1 MSNLTGTDKSVIL
14 LMTIGEDRAAEV
26 FKHLSQRE
34 VQTLSAAMANVTQIS
49 NKQLTDVLAEF
60 EQEAEQFAA
69 LNINANDYL
78 RSVLVKALGEER
90 AASLLEDILETRDTA
105 SGIETLNF
113 MEPQSAADLIRD
125 EHPQIIATIL
135 VHLKRAQA
143 ADILALFDERLRHD
157 VMLRIAT
164 FGGVQPAAL
173 AELTEVLN
181 GLLDGQNLKRS
192 KMGGV
197 RTAAEIINLMKT
209 QQEEA
214 VITAVREFDGELAQ
228 KIIDEMFL
236 FENLVDV
243 DDRSIQRLLQEVDSE
258 SLLIALKGAEQPL
271 REKFLRNMSQRAAD
285 ILRDDLAPPQAEFVP
300 MVEPE
305 ETIIEEAEPSLEQQL
320 AQLQMQA
327 HEQGYQAGIAEGRQ
341 QGHEQGYQEGL
352 ARGLEQG
359 LAEAKSQQAPIHARM
374 QQLVSEFQTTLDAL
388 DSVIASRLMQMAL
401 EAARQVIGQTPTV
414 DNSALIKQIQQLL
427 QQEPLFS
434 GKPQLRVHPDDLQR
448 VDDMLGATLSLHG
461 WRLRGDPTLH
471 PGGCKV
477 SADEGDLDA
486 SVATRWQE
494 LCRLAAPGVV

>member
-1 MSNLTGTDKSVIL
+1 MSDNL
-14 LMTIGEDRAAEV
+14 
-26 FKHLSQRE
+26 
-34 VQTLSAAMANVTQIS
+34 
-49 NKQLTDVLAEF
+49 
-60 EQEAEQFAA
+60 
-69 LNINANDYL
+69 
-78 RSVLVKALGEER
+78 
-90 AASLLEDILETRDTA
+90 
-105 SGIETLNF
+105 
-113 MEPQSAADLIRD
+113 PW
-125 EHPQIIATIL
+125 
-135 VHLKRAQA
+135 
-143 ADILALFDERLRHD
+143 
-157 VMLRIAT
+157 
-164 FGGVQPAAL
+164 
-173 AELTEVLN
+173 
-181 GLLDGQNLKRS
+181 
-192 KMGGV
+192 
-197 RTAAEIINLMKT
+197 KT
-209 QQEEA
+209 W
-214 VITAVREFDGELAQ
+214 T
-228 KIIDEMFL
+228 
-236 FENLVDV
+236 
-243 DDRSIQRLLQEVDSE
+243 
-258 SLLIALKGAEQPL
+258 P
-271 REKFLRNMSQRAAD
+271 
-285 ILRDDLAPPQAEFVP
+285 DDLAPPQAEFVP

-352 ARGLEQG
+352 AQGLEQG

-374 QQLVSEFQTTLDAL
+374 QQLVSEFQTT
-388 DSVIASRLMQMAL
+388 L

>member
-164 FGGVQPAAL
+164 FGGV
-173 AELTEVLN
+173 
-181 GLLDGQNLKRS
+181 
-192 KMGGV
+192 

-285 ILRDDLAPPQAEFVP
+285 ILRDDLVNRGPVRMSQ
-300 MVEPE
+300 VEN
-305 ETIIEEAEPSLEQQL
+305 EQKAIL
-320 AQLQMQA
+320 L
-327 HEQGYQAGIAEGRQ
+327 IVR
-341 QGHEQGYQEGL
+341 
-352 ARGLEQG
+352 R
-359 LAEAKSQQAPIHARM
+359 LAETGEM
-374 QQLVSEFQTTLDAL
+374 
-388 DSVIASRLMQMAL
+388 
-401 EAARQVIGQTPTV
+401 VIG
-414 DNSALIKQIQQLL
+414 
-427 QQEPLFS
+427 S
-434 GKPQLRVHPDDLQR
+434 GEDTYV
-448 VDDMLGATLSLHG
+448 
-461 WRLRGDPTLH
+461 
-471 PGGCKV
+471 
-477 SADEGDLDA
+477 
-486 SVATRWQE
+486 
-494 LCRLAAPGVV
+494 